1 MENVEKVKRD
11 NRAISDEFFERF
23 KPGKDLH
30 PFVKLVKEYEDELEL
45 CFRGNGNYVSIYY
58 KNHQVFKITKT
69 GNIAVSFSIA
79 RYCEDWEKLLDK
91 LAEFS
96 FKVDI
101 DNIKEKIRKGD
112 TIYIGRG
119 FAGKPLSFEA
129 LKKLYDDIIILM
141 LTQYFSVQEK
151 AEAIDYFKRAVGQEK
166 KGRTPARKLEKRRQ
180 QEIYSK
186 LKNTNS
192 GYFLHDME
200 FKQPYSSREE
210 KRKDKNNNEP
220 DMLGV
225 YFNDSGDPERLVLVE
240 VKCTDKSA
248 NNGTSNLDKHI
259 TCMENYAR
267 CEEHIRARRR
277 EAFEII
283 KQYAELELR
292 GLSKEFAESYDED
305 FYKTHFEN
313 MPVESLVILTD
324 EAVGCFDNTD
334 KMYKLLEDKIL
345 DAAEYEYEIY
355 SKEL

>member
-23 KPGKDLH
+23 KPEGDLH

-45 CFRGNGNYVSIYY
+45 CFRGNGNYVSIYC
-58 KNHQVFKITKT
+58 KNHQVFKINKS
-69 GNIAVSFSIA
+69 GSVEAGVRVA
-79 RYCEDWEKLLDK
+79 RYCKDWVEILDK
-91 LAEFS
+91 LERFG
-96 FKVDI
+96 FEVDKARA
-101 DNIKEKIRKGD
+101 NICGGEKSIPPVKCTADVSLSLDVLKE
-112 TIYIGRG
+112 IYEDVMQ
-119 FAGKPLSFEA
+119 P
-129 LKKLYDDIIILM
+129 M
-141 LTQYFSVQEK
+141 VTQYFSVQEK
-151 AEAIDYFKRAVGQEK
+151 AEAIDYFKRAAGNENA
-166 KGRTPARKLEKRRQ
+166 GHSPANKLEKRRQ

-210 KRKDKNNNEP
+210 KQKDKNNNEP

-225 YFNDSGDPERLVLVE
+225 YFNDSGAPERLVLVE

-292 GLSKEFAESYDED
+292 GLSKEFAASYDED

-313 MPVESLVILTD
+313 MPVGSLIILTD
-324 EAVGCFDNTD
+324 KAVGCFDNTD

>member
-23 KPGKDLH
+23 KPEGDLH

-45 CFRGNGNYVSIYY
+45 CFRGNDGSVSIYR
-58 KNHQVFKITKT
+58 NGHQAFKITKT

-79 RYCEDWEKLLDK
+79 RYCEDWENLLDK

-101 DNIKEKIRKGD
+101 DNIKEKIRQGD
-112 TIYIGRG
+112 TIYIGR
-119 FAGKPLSFEA
+119 AGKPLSFEA
-129 LKKLYDDIIILM
+129 LKKLYDDIIIPM
-141 LTQYFSVQEK
+141 FTQYFSVQEK
-151 AEAIDYFKRAVGQEK
+151 AEAIDYFKLAARKENT
-166 KGRTPARKLEKRRQ
+166 GRNPAKKLEKKRQ
-180 QEIYSK
+180 QEIYSR
-186 LKNTNS
+186 LKNTKS

-200 FKQPYSSREE
+200 FQQPHSNRMEM
-210 KRKDKNNNEP
+210 KKDKNNNKP
-220 DMLGV
+220 DMLGG
-225 YFNDSGDPERLVLVE
+225 YFNDFGVPERLVLVE
-240 VKCTDKSA
+240 VKCTKTSVNDKKSGLA
-248 NNGTSNLDKHI
+248 KHI
-259 TCMENYAR
+259 SCIENYAG

-292 GLSKEFAESYDED
+292 GLSKEFAASYDED

-313 MPVESLVILTD
+313 MPVESLIILTD
-324 EAVGCFDNTD
+324 EAVGCFDNTNR
-334 KMYKLLEDKIL
+334 MYKLLEDKIL
-345 DAAEYEYEIY
+345 DATEYEYEIY

>member
-1 MENVEKVKRD
+1 MKMENVEKVKRD

-30 PFVKLVKEYEDELEL
+30 PFVKLVKEYEDKLEL

-58 KNHQVFKITKT
+58 KNHQVFQ
-69 GNIAVSFSIA
+69 IAADGSVEAGFRVA
-79 RYCEDWEKLLDK
+79 RYCEDWLEILNKLEKFGFGVDK
-91 LAEFS
+91 ARA
-96 FKVDI
+96 
-101 DNIKEKIRKGD
+101 NIYAGEKDYSVKR
-112 TIYIGRG
+112 T
-119 FAGKPLSFEA
+119 AGVSLSLEA
-129 LKKLYDDIIILM
+129 LKKIYEDILKPM
-141 LTQYFSVQEK
+141 FMQYFSVQEK
-151 AEAIDYFKRAVGQEK
+151 AGTVDYFKRAAGQEK

-210 KRKDKNNNEP
+210 QQKDKNNNVP

-248 NNGTSNLDKHI
+248 KNGTSNLDKHI

-267 CEEHIRARRR
+267 CEKHIRARRR

-313 MPVESLVILTD
+313 MAVESLIILTD

-345 DAAEYEYEIY
+345 AAAEYEYEIY